1 MTSMVAGRMADAA
14 ATLGDSASG
23 ATVVTNSAIL
33 VFREGLE
40 AVLIL
45 AAITASFVG
54 ARRLV

>member
-1 MTSMVAGRMADAA
+1 MID
-14 ATLGDSASG
+14 G
-23 ATVVTNSAIL
+23 AII

-54 ARRLV
+54 AKRHLRRPVLIGAVAGLAPLRSHGWWRR